1 MKVLKSKISQLK
13 REHDFYTNVYQK
25 LNTELN
31 EWEED
36 IQQCITDMNAMYAD
50 RSEYQDA
57 ISGMCSPYLDFLS

>member
-1 MKVLKSKISQLK
+1 MLKSKISQLK
-13 REHDFYTNVYQK
+13 REQDFYANVYKK

-57 ISGMCSPYLDFLS
+57 ISGRCSPYLDFLS